1 MKSAFT
7 ILLLSLINLALISS
21 LSISNA
27 KNLSPLIPSESYTHS
42 IQVDEDDDKLY
53 KLYWKLINNDNE
65 ILFELHC
72 KTTGWVGFGLSPNGN
87 MMGDFAIGWVD
98 KNGKAYL
105 KDTHVETEKTKPFLD
120 KIQDWFLVD
129 AKEVDGYT
137 ILKIKRSLITCDKEN
152 DLDIKMETNYL
163 LFAWNDQ
170 DPATGENDWGYHG
183 KNRRIKVD
191 MLLGFKNEDADFDDQ
206 ELKEA
211 TPIDLVLDKVMFFLN
226 YF

>member
-1 MKSAFT
+1 MKFAYIILFLGLTNSA
-7 ILLLSLINLALISS
+7 LSLS
-21 LSISNA
+21 LPNGKS
-27 KNLSPLIPSESYTHS
+27 LSPLTPSESYTHS
-42 IQVDEDDDKLY
+42 IQADEDDDKLY

-98 KNGKAYL
+98 QIGNPHL
-105 KDTHVETEKTKPFLD
+105 KDTHVKTEKTKPIID

-137 ILKIKRSLITCDKEN
+137 ILKIKRSLITCDK
-152 DLDIKMETNYL
+152 DDDIDIKKETSYL
-163 LFAWNDQ
+163 LFAWNDN
-170 DPATGENDWGYHG
+170 DPVTGENDWGYHG

-211 TPIDLVLDKVMFFLN
+211 TPIDLVLNKVITVQFN
-226 YF
+226 QC